1 MKVRKIDLSKFGS
14 LGGQDVDGRI
24 MNYVINKFKESTNHD
39 ISNFQKLIKKLRNKC
54 RQAKEAFSFNV
65 DLYNIHVCFYFII

>member
-1 MKVRKIDLSKFGS
+1 MKFRKIDLFKFGT

-39 ISNFQKLIKKLRNKC
+39 ISNLQKLIKKLRNEC

-65 DLYNIHVCFYFII
+65 DLYNIHV